1 MATKSYKQLYEET
14 KRMLDTYQDEVV
26 PKLRA
31 QLEAQSQSQEQSK
44 TLTEEEIFALKAVA
58 HGCNTNRNLQSVYGS
73 TFLERST
80 NKTMSFEG
88 ALITVYKL
96 IERWSK

>member
-14 KRMLDTYQDEVV
+14 KGMLEIYQDEVV

-31 QLEAQSQSQEQSK
+31 QLEAQSK
-44 TLTEEEIFALKAVA
+44 PITEEEIFALKAVA
-58 HGCNTNRNLQSVYGS
+58 HGCNTNRNLSSVYGS

-80 NKTMSFEG
+80 NKTMSFKD
-88 ALITVYKL
+88 ALITVYRL
-96 IERWSK
+96 IERLSV